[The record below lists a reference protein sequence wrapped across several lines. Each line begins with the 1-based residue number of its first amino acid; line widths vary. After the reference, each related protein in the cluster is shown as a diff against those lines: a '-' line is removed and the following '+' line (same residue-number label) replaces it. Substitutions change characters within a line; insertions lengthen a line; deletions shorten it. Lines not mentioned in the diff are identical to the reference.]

1 MVLTCMTVGIF
12 FNDLSTVIGITGAI
26 FGASLMAIIPSL
38 LYIKWTKVSDA
49 KHKWLNYIV
58 ASFYLFLGLLMAFVG
73 TYVTLVK

>member
-1 MVLTCMTVGIF
+1 
-12 FNDLSTVIGITGAI
+12 
-26 FGASLMAIIPSL
+26 MAIIPSL

-58 ASFYLFLGLLMAFVG
+58 ASFYLLLGLLMAFVG